1 MAITLC
7 AVKVLLYETNS
18 LKNFFQTMIWLPS
31 LNWSHFLWNDS
42 FKLTKMNSNFLRPV
56 QTTSSQ
62 FSVLKVILWNVV
74 QLLNCNRQSY
84 LYGYKRICILY
95 VFIYIYIYI
104 CLYRYVLFALVSA
117 TSYLRIFTYSFGSY
131 RGLIRLHFVFWSP
144 LSLHS
149 YKY

>member
-42 FKLTKMNSNFLRPV
+42 FKLTKMNSNFLTP
-56 QTTSSQ
+56 
-62 FSVLKVILWNVV
+62 VV
-74 QLLNCNRQSY
+74 QLLNCNRQSH

-104 CLYRYVLFALVSA
+104 CLYRYVLFALVCPC
-117 TSYLRIFTYSFGSY
+117 SYLQILTYSFGSY